1 MGEFYMLSKKPLH
14 IKEHIIEHMT
24 IYVFMTILFLTGV
37 IFGAIIVNSMSFV
50 QKQDLFFYLERFFGF
65 VSSEESIRYSTMFKS
80 SFIFHVKY
88 ILFMAILGLSV
99 IGLPV
104 IWVLLFL
111 KGIVIGFSVG
121 FMVNQL
127 GMKGFLLA
135 SASIAPQNLLIIPT
149 YIIAGTLAM
158 ICSLTML
165 RKLFSRT
172 ATLPMVQPFG
182 RYVGSISLLLVV
194 ALGASVVE
202 TFISSEAMQSIINS
216 LL

>member
-14 IKEHIIEHMT
+14 VKEHFIEHMT

-50 QKQDLFFYLERFFGF
+50 QKQDLLFYLERFFGF
-65 VSSEESIRYSTMFKS
+65 VSSEDRIRYSDVFTS
-80 SFIFHVKY
+80 SYMFHVKY
-88 ILFMAILGLSV
+88 ILCMTILGLSV

-111 KGIVIGFSVG
+111 KGLVIGFSVG

-127 GMKGFLLA
+127 AMKGFLLA
-135 SASIAPQNLLIIPT
+135 SAAIVPQNVFIIPA

-172 ATLPMVQPFG
+172 ATLPMAQPF
-182 RYVGSISLLLVV
+182 RKYLASVALLLVV

-202 TFISSEAMQSIINS
+202 TFISSEAMQTIINS